1 MQQNSRPIKYHGADL
16 SVHYV
21 LHYTLR
27 RSLFNVP
34 NVYSLAVLFRL
45 NNQTKISQH
54 FTAIRLVSGSLIGN
68 LDTEIFLE
76 CQFRG
81 KLQIEVEVLLPWI
94 RVVVEKPM
102 AGPGG
107 AKEVGKRGQLWSP
120 WTSLSGTAPI
130 RINIQNLDVGFHW
143 FISDRS
149 GEITHSLLC
158 NLLSGRSPAN
168 HSTQVWAVGISVYC
182 FILLVSAA
190 RIDGRINR
198 RCTFGGFS
206 SIVNAA
212 LKKNFAG
219 VCSFTSQQ
227 FEAWN

>member
-81 KLQIEVEVLLPWI
+81 KLQIKVEVLLPLQSNKRTTTTI
-94 RVVVEKPM
+94 AQTKPTE
-102 AGPGG
+102 A
-107 AKEVGKRGQLWSP
+107 QC
-120 WTSLSGTAPI
+120 SL
-130 RINIQNLDVGFHW
+130 
-143 FISDRS
+143 
-149 GEITHSLLC
+149 
-158 NLLSGRSPAN
+158 NLLEM
-168 HSTQVWAVGISVYC
+168 V
-182 FILLVSAA
+182 LL
-190 RIDGRINR
+190 
-198 RCTFGGFS
+198 
-206 SIVNAA
+206 
-212 LKKNFAG
+212 L
-219 VCSFTSQQ
+219 Q
-227 FEAWN
+227 